1 MIWRGLMTARWR
13 RPAAPRTVRV
23 KTPTVLQM
31 DALECG
37 AACLAMILGY
47 HGRWVPLEELRV
59 ACGVTRDGSK
69 ASNLLRAARAL
80 GLGAKG
86 FRKEPEGLAELP
98 IPSIIHWNFNHYVVF
113 EGIRDGRAYI
123 NDPAHGPLSVPL
135 DELSQCFTG
144 VVLAF
149 TPTEAFTPGGQAP
162 SGLRQLAAILG
173 QSHQALALIA
183 GFSLL
188 LVVPGVVIP
197 GLQKLFVDQ
206 VLVQHFESWLAPL
219 CLGLALSAAVQAVLT
234 AFQQRHLARLEAKLS
249 VSLSARYLSR
259 LLARPQNFFNQRQK
273 GELASRAAA
282 ADRLAELL
290 SGTLAT
296 NMFNLAAVVLYAAAM
311 LAYDPILAAIAVLL
325 SAGNVV
331 ALRLS
336 QRRRTDLQRSLTGD
350 LGRLAG
356 ATVTA
361 VTTIET
367 LKVSGAEDQSF
378 ATWSGHQAQ
387 ALATQQRL
395 GLIEGML
402 TGAPALLSALS
413 AAAILGVGGW
423 RVIDGH
429 LSVGSLVA
437 LQALMASLTAPVA
450 GLVALAGRL
459 QAARGDLERLA
470 DVLGRDAPAAPPA
483 VVDGPA
489 RLQGR
494 IDLVEVSF
502 GYSPCDPPLIES
514 FSLSLR
520 PGARVALV
528 GASGSGKS
536 TIGRL
541 VCGLQQPSAG
551 QVLLDGVPVA
561 AIPPHVF
568 AASVSYVDQDV
579 FLFAGSVRDN
589 LTLWDPTIPEAALT
603 QALKDADIHAEVA
616 QRPGQV
622 ETVVSEGGG
631 NFSGGQR
638 QRLEIARALVSEPS
652 VLVLDEAT
660 AALDPVTEKRIDD
673 NIRRRGCTCLI
684 IAHRL
689 STIRDCDEI
698 IVLERGRVVE
708 RGSHDQL
715 VAAEGAYAGLIRA
728 GR

>member
-1 MIWRGLMTARWR
+1 
-13 RPAAPRTVRV
+13 
-23 KTPTVLQM
+23 M

-47 HGRWVPLEELRV
+47 HGRWVPLEELRA

-69 ASNLLRAARAL
+69 ASNVLKVARGF
-80 GLGAKG
+80 GLAAKG
-86 FRKEPEGLAELP
+86 FKKEPEGLMALP
-98 IPSIIHWNFNHYVVF
+98 VPSIIHWNFNHYVVF
-113 EGIRDGRAYI
+113 EGIHKGRAHI
-123 NDPAHGPLSVPL
+123 NDPAHGPLSIPL
-135 DELSQCFTG
+135 DELSQSFTG

-149 TPTEAFTPGGQAP
+149 TPTETFEIGGQPP
-162 SGLRQLAAILG
+162 SGLRQLWSYLAH
-173 QSHQALALIA
+173 SRRALALIA

-188 LVVPGVVIP
+188 LVVPGIVIP
-197 GLQKLFVDQ
+197 GLQKMFVDQ
-206 VLVQHFESWLAPL
+206 VLVQRFESWLIPL
-219 CLGLALSAAVQAVLT
+219 CLGLGISAVVQAVLT
-234 AFQQRHLARLEAKLS
+234 GFQQRQLARLETKLS

-259 LLARPQNFFNQRQK
+259 LLARPQHFFNQRQK
-273 GELASRAAA
+273 GELANRAAA
-282 ADRLAELL
+282 ADRIADLL
-290 SGTLAT
+290 SGALAT
-296 NMFNLAAVVLYAAAM
+296 NMFNLAAVVFYALAM
-311 LAYDPILAAIAVLL
+311 TAYDPVLAAIALL
-325 SAGNVV
+325 LAAGNVL

-336 QRRRTDLQRSLTGD
+336 QRRRSDLQRSLTGD
-350 LGRLAG
+350 IGRLAG
-356 ATVTA
+356 STVSA
-361 VTTIET
+361 IATIET
-367 LKVSGAEDQSF
+367 LKVSGGEDQAF
-378 ATWSGHQAQ
+378 AVWSGHQAQ

-395 GLIEGML
+395 GLIEGL
-402 TGAPALLSALS
+402 LAGAPVLLSALS

-437 LQALMASLTAPVA
+437 LQALMGSLSAPVA

-470 DVLGRDAPAAPPA
+470 DVLGRGEAALPSVA
-483 VVDGPA
+483 SDMPA

-494 IDLVEVSF
+494 IDLVGVSF
-502 GYSPCDPPLIES
+502 GYSPCDPPLIED

-541 VCGLQQPSAG
+541 VCGLQPASDG
-551 QVLLDGVPVA
+551 QVLLDGIAVA
-561 AIPPHVF
+561 DIPPHVF
-568 AASVSYVDQDV
+568 AGSVAYVDQDV
-579 FLFAGSVRDN
+579 FLFEGSVRDN
-589 LTLWDPTIPEAALT
+589 LTLWDPTIPEPALT

-616 QRPGQV
+616 QRPGQYDTLV
-622 ETVVSEGGG
+622 AEGGG

-638 QRLEIARALVSEPS
+638 QRLEIARALVAEPS
-652 VLVLDEAT
+652 ILVLDEAT

-715 VAAEGAYAGLIRA
+715 MAADGAYAELIRA